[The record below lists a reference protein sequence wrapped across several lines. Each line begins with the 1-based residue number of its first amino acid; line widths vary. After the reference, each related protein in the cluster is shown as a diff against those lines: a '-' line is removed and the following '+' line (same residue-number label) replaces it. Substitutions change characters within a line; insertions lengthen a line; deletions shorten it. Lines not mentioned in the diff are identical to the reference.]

1 MAYADFTYYRDIF
14 SGTFDPNFK
23 KRTQESFNK
32 KQKYIDSEILR
43 LSDPYVPM
51 QTGMLKKS
59 GISGTVIGSG
69 KVEYIAPYAKP
80 QYYTNSGRG
89 KEGMNNTGGTKGLR
103 GKFWFE
109 RMKADHKKEILEGL
123 KKIK

>member
-1 MAYADFTYYRDIF
+1 MIKFAGI
-14 SGTFDPNFK
+14 TFDPNFK
-23 KRTQESFNK
+23 KRTQADFDK
-32 KQKYIDSEILR
+32 KQKYIDSEVLR

-69 KVEYIAPYAKP
+69 KVEYTAPYAKP
-80 QYYTNSGRG
+80 QYYTNAGRG
-89 KEGMNNTGGTKGLR
+89 KEGMNNTSGTKGLR

-109 RMKADHKKEILEGL
+109 RMKADHKKEILKGL

>member
-1 MAYADFTYYRDIF
+1 MIKF
-14 SGTFDPNFK
+14 SGITFDPNFK
-23 KRTQESFNK
+23 KRTQADFDK

-51 QTGMLKKS
+51 QTGMMKKS
-59 GISGTVIGSG
+59 GISGTVVGSG
-69 KVEYIAPYAKP
+69 KIEYTVPYGRK
-80 QYYTNSGRG
+80 QYYENAGIGR
-89 KEGMNNTGGTKGLR
+89 EGMNNTSGTKGLR

-109 RMKADHKKEILEGL
+109 RMKADHKKEILKGL

>member
-1 MAYADFTYYRDIF
+1 MIKFAGI
-14 SGTFDPNFK
+14 TFDPNFK
-23 KRTQESFNK
+23 KRTQENFNK
-32 KQKYIDSEILR
+32 KQKYIDSEVLR
-43 LSDPYVPM
+43 RSEPYVPM

-69 KVEYIAPYAKP
+69 KIEYIAPYGKP
-80 QYYTNSGRG
+80 QYYTNAGRG
-89 KEGMNNTGGTKGLR
+89 REGMNNTGNKKGLR

-109 RMKADHKKEILEGL
+109 RMKADHKKEILKGV

>member
-1 MAYADFTYYRDIF
+1 MIKFTGI
-14 SGTFDPNFK
+14 TFDPKFK

-32 KQKYIDSEILR
+32 KQKYIDSEVLR
-43 LSDPYVPM
+43 LSEPYVPI

-69 KVEYIAPYAKP
+69 KVEYTAPYGKK
-80 QYYTNSGRG
+80 QYYTNAGRG
-89 KEGMNNTGGTKGLR
+89 KEGMNNGGGLR

-109 RMKADHKKEILEGL
+109 RMKADHKKEILKGL